1 MAEVAREPLITLDE
15 RGIALL
21 RNWAGSRAEFR
32 AAQQRDG
39 SIVLRPISD
48 HDAALWRSGLVDA
61 IVDSFR
67 RPDRMIRVKPGN
79 L

>member
-1 MAEVAREPLITLDE
+1 MANFAREPLIGLDE
-15 RGIALL
+15 DGIGLL
-21 RNWAGSRAEFR
+21 RVWAGSCTEFR

-48 HDAALWRSGLVDA
+48 HDAQLWRADLVDA
-61 IVDSFR
+61 IADSFS